1 MGVERKMSNHGAVA
15 CGHPVTA
22 AAVEEILTEG
32 GNAFDGVLA
41 GLCASCVA
49 EPILS
54 SLGGG
59 GFLLA
64 RSADGAAK
72 LYDFFV
78 DTPRRRRPAE
88 ETSFYPIHAD
98 FGTATQE
105 FHIGLGATSVPGQ
118 VKGLFRIHQ
127 DLGSLPLKR
136 ILEPAIRQARS
147 GVELRPVDAYL
158 IEVVSPILVAEPEAR
173 ALYTNGSGDLLSQGD
188 FLRQPDLADT
198 FEALLSEGERLFYG
212 DGDIGRKLLA
222 ACRERGGHL
231 TEEDLAGYQVQL
243 RRPIARRYRDAE
255 ILTNPPPSAGGI
267 LIGFALELLSS
278 LELDSLDAAD
288 RLAVLGRVMALTN
301 RARLQTALDD
311 HLEAE
316 GEAAKRLYEPEL
328 LAQYREEVAGAPFAP
343 RGTTHI
349 SVVDAEGNVAAMSL
363 SNGEGCGYILPG
375 TGVMPNNML
384 GEEDLN
390 PGGMSGWREACR
402 MSSMMAPT
410 VACRSDGSLIGL
422 GSGGS
427 NRIRTA
433 ILQVLV
439 NLLDHSLPLKDA
451 VEAPRLHVEG
461 GVANFEGGSVKP
473 DLSTMGTLVERSLD
487 WPVHNLFFGGVHS
500 VGRSAEGILSAA
512 GDPRRGGAVRIL

>member
-1 MGVERKMSNHGAVA
+1 MSNHGAVA

-22 AAVEEILTEG
+22 AAVEEILIEG
-32 GNAFDGVLA
+32 GNAFDAVLA

-64 RSADGAAK
+64 RSAEGRAE

-78 DTPRRRRPAE
+78 DTPRRKRPAE

-105 FHIGLGATSVPGQ
+105 FHIGLGACAVPGQ
-118 VKGLFRIHQ
+118 VKGLFRIHR

-136 ILEPAIRQARS
+136 IVEPAIRHARA
-147 GVELRPVDAYL
+147 GVALRAVDAYL
-158 IEVVSPILVAEPEAR
+158 VEVVSPILLAEPEAR
-173 ALYTNGSGDLLSQGD
+173 SLYTNGNDDLLRQD
-188 FLRQPDLADT
+188 DCLRQPELADT
-198 FEALLSEGERLFYG
+198 FEALLADGERLFYG
-212 DGDIGRKLLA
+212 DGDIARKLLD

-231 TEEDLAGYQVQL
+231 TEEDLTGYRVEL
-243 RRPIARRYRDAE
+243 RKPIARRYRDAE

-278 LELDSLDAAD
+278 LLLGRRDTVDDIAA
-288 RLAVLGRVMALTN
+288 LGRVMALTN
-301 RARLQTALDD
+301 QARVQTALDD
-311 HLEAE
+311 NLEIE
-316 GEAAKRLYEPEL
+316 GEAARRLYAPEL
-328 LAQYREEVAGAPFAP
+328 LARYREEVATAPSAP

-349 SVVDAEGNVAAMSL
+349 SVVDAQGNVAAMSL

-390 PGGMSGWREACR
+390 PGGMAGWREGRR

-410 VACRSDGSLIGL
+410 VAHCSDGSLIGL

-433 ILQVLV
+433 ILQVLI
-439 NLLDHSLPLKDA
+439 NLLDHRLSLKEA

-461 GVANFEGGSVKP
+461 GVANFEGGLP
-473 DLSTMGTLVERSLD
+473 TPELSAIGPLVERSLS
-487 WPVHNLFFGGVHS
+487 WPEHNLFFGGVHS
-500 VGRSAEGILSAA
+500 VRRSADGTLGAA
-512 GDPRRGGAVRIL
+512 GDPRRGGAARVL

>member
-1 MGVERKMSNHGAVA
+1 MSNHGAVA

-22 AAVEEILTEG
+22 AAVEEILIEG
-32 GNAFDGVLA
+32 GNAFDAVLA

-64 RSADGAAK
+64 RRADGDAG

-78 DTPRRRRPAE
+78 DTPKRKRAAE
-88 ETSFYPIHAD
+88 ETSYYPIHAD

-118 VKGLFRIHQ
+118 VKGLFRIHR

-136 ILEPAIRQARS
+136 ILEPAIRQARA
-147 GVELRPVDAYL
+147 GVELRAVDAYL

-173 ALYTNGSGDLLSQGD
+173 ALYADGKGKLLGQGD
-188 FLRQPDLADT
+188 VLRQPDLADS
-198 FEALLSEGERLFYG
+198 FEALLAEGERLFYG
-212 DGDIGRKLLA
+212 DGDIARKLLD
-222 ACRERGGHL
+222 ACRDRGGHL
-231 TEEDLAGYQVQL
+231 TAEDLTGYEAEL
-243 RRPIARRYRDAE
+243 RKPIVRRYKDAE

-278 LELDSLDAAD
+278 AGLEKLSASDAVA
-288 RLAVLGRVMALTN
+288 ALGQVMALTN
-301 RARLQTALDD
+301 QARIETALDES
-311 HLEAE
+311 LEAD
-316 GEAAKRLYEPEL
+316 GEAVKRLYAPDL
-328 LAQYREEVAGAPFAP
+328 LSRYRKEVAEAPPAP

-349 SVVDAEGNVAAMSL
+349 SVVDAQGNVAAMSL

-375 TGVMPNNML
+375 TGIMPNNML

-390 PGGMSGWREACR
+390 PGGMAGWREGRR

-410 VACRSDGSLIGL
+410 VAHRDDGSLIGL

-439 NLLDHSLPLKDA
+439 NLLDHRLSLREA
-451 VEAPRLHVEG
+451 VEAPRLHVES
-461 GVANFEGGSVKP
+461 GVANFEGGLSKP
-473 DLSTMGTLVERSLD
+473 DLSALADFVERSLD
-487 WPVHNLFFGGVHS
+487 WPEHNLFFGGVHS
-500 VGRSAEGILSAA
+500 VGREADGKLSAA
-512 GDPRRGGAVRIL
+512 GDPRRGGAARVL

>member
-1 MGVERKMSNHGAVA
+1 MSNHGAVA
-15 CGHPVTA
+15 CGHPATA
-22 AAVEEILTEG
+22 SAVEEILTDG
-32 GNAFDGVLA
+32 GNAFDAVLA

-64 RSADGAAK
+64 RRADGAAS

-78 DTPRRRRPAE
+78 DTPRHRRPAE

-105 FHIGLGATSVPGQ
+105 FHIGLGACTVPGQ
-118 VKGLFRIHQ
+118 VKGLFRIHR
-127 DLGSLPLKR
+127 DLGSLPLGR
-136 ILEPAIRQARS
+136 ILEPAIRIARE
-147 GVELRPVDAYL
+147 GVQLRRVDAYL
-158 IEVVSPILVAEPEAR
+158 IEVVSPILLAEPEAR
-173 ALYTNGSGDLLSQGD
+173 ALYTKDDGSLLRQAD
-188 FLRQPDLADT
+188 CLRQPDLADT
-198 FEALLSEGERLFYG
+198 FEALLKDGEALFYG
-212 DGDIGRKLLA
+212 GGDIGHALVT

-231 TEEDLAGYQVQL
+231 TQEDLSGYDVTL
-243 RRPIARRYRDAE
+243 RKPIARRYRDAE

-278 LELDSLDAAD
+278 LDVGQQSSAS
-288 RLAVLGRVMALTN
+288 RLSSLGRVMVLTN
-301 RARLQTALDD
+301 RARVETALDENLD
-311 HLEAE
+311 IE
-316 GEAAKRLYEPEL
+316 GEAAKQLYAPAL
-328 LAQYREEVAGAPFAP
+328 LEQYRREVAPAPAAP

-390 PGGMSGWREACR
+390 PGGMEGWREGRR

-410 VACRSDGSLIGL
+410 VASRSDGSLIGL

-439 NLLDHSLPLKDA
+439 NLLDLGLPLKEA
-451 VEAPRLHVEG
+451 VEAPRLHVED
-461 GVANFEGGSVKP
+461 GVANFEGGSAKP
-473 DLSTMGTLVERSLD
+473 DATAMDGLFAKSLD
-487 WPVHNLFFGGVHS
+487 WPEHNLFFGGVHS
-500 VGRSAEGILSAA
+500 VCRAPAGNLTAA
-512 GDPRRGGAVRIL
+512 GDPRRGGAARVL

>member
-1 MGVERKMSNHGAVA
+1 MSNRGAVA
-15 CGHPVTA
+15 CGHPETA
-22 AAVEEILTEG
+22 AAVEEILSDG

-49 EPILS
+49 EPVLS

-64 RSADGAAK
+64 RDADGEAL

-88 ETSFYPIHAD
+88 EALFYPVHVD
-98 FGTATQE
+98 FGTATQA
-105 FHIGLGATSVPGQ
+105 FHIGLGATAVPG
-118 VKGLFRIHQ
+118 VIKGLFRIHR
-127 DLGSLPLKR
+127 DLCSLPLSR
-136 ILEPAIRQARS
+136 VLAPAIRLARR
-147 GVELRPVDAYL
+147 GVVLRPVDAYL
-158 IEVVSPILVAEPEAR
+158 IEVVSPILTAGPEAAAVYAR
-173 ALYTNGSGDLLSQGD
+173 EGGALLVAGDR
-188 FLRQPDLADT
+188 LRQPDLAEC
-198 FEALLSEGERLFYG
+198 FEALLRDGEDFLYG
-212 DGDIGRKLLA
+212 GGDLGCLLLN

-231 TEEDLAGYQVQL
+231 SQEDLSGYDVA
-243 RRPIARRYRDAE
+243 RRKVFSWRYRDAE

-278 LELDSLDAAD
+278 IDNETGNGGEGCEVS
-288 RLAVLGRVMALTN
+288 RLKVLGRVMALTN
-301 RARLQTALDD
+301 RARLQTALDENL
-311 HLEAE
+311 HVE
-316 GEAAKRLYEPEL
+316 GEATRRLYSPDL
-328 LAQYREEVAGAPFAP
+328 LERYRREVAAAPPAD

-349 SVVDAEGNVAAMSL
+349 SVVDAQGNVAAMSL
-363 SNGEGCGYILPG
+363 SNGEGCGHMLPG
-375 TGVMPNNML
+375 SGVMPNNML

-390 PGGMSGWREACR
+390 PGGKTGWRENCR

-410 VACRSDGSLIGL
+410 VVTRSDGGLIGL

-439 NLLDHSLPLKDA
+439 NLLDRDMALAEA

-461 GVANFEGGSVKP
+461 SVANVEGGLGAP
-473 DLSTMGTLVERSLD
+473 DLAAIGEGLETLLP
-487 WPVHNLFFGGVHS
+487 WPEHNLFFGGVHS
-500 VGRSAEGILSAA
+500 VSRSADGTVDAA
-512 GDPRRGGAVRIL
+512 GDPRRGGAARVL

>member
-1 MGVERKMSNHGAVA
+1 MSKHGAVA

-32 GNAFDGVLA
+32 GNAFDAVLA

-64 RSADGAAK
+64 SPAEGEEA

-105 FHIGLGATSVPGQ
+105 FHIGLGATAVPGQ
-118 VKGLFRIHQ
+118 VKGLFRIHR
-127 DLGSLPLKR
+127 DLGTLPLER
-136 ILEPAIRQARS
+136 ILEPAIRAARA
-147 GVELRPVDAYL
+147 GVELRAVDAYL
-158 IEVVSPILVAEPEAR
+158 IEVVSPILLAEAEAC
-173 ALYTNGSGDLLSQGD
+173 ALYTDATGNLLRQGD
-188 FLRQPDLADT
+188 KLRQPDLADS
-198 FEALLSEGERLFYG
+198 FEALLREGERLFYG
-212 DGDIGRKLLA
+212 DGDLGRKLLE

-231 TEEDLAGYQVQL
+231 LQEDLAGYEVKL
-243 RRPIARRYRDAE
+243 RKPIARSYRDAE
-255 ILTNPPPSAGGI
+255 ILSNPPPSAGGI

-278 LELDSLDAAD
+278 LALQELDAAG
-288 RLAVLGRVMALTN
+288 RLTTLGRVMALTN
-301 RARLQTALDD
+301 QARIETALDAQ
-311 HLEAE
+311 LAAE
-316 GEAAKRLYEPEL
+316 GEAARRLYAPDL
-328 LAQYREEVAGAPFAP
+328 LARYRQEVAGAPPAP

-363 SNGEGCGYILPG
+363 SNGEGCGQILPG
-375 TGVMPNNML
+375 TGIMPNNML

-390 PGGMSGWREACR
+390 PGGMSGWREGCR

-410 VACRSDGSLIGL
+410 VARCRDGSLIGL

-433 ILQVLV
+433 ILQVLI
-439 NLLDHSLPLKDA
+439 NLLDHDLPLKEA

-461 GVANFEGGSVKP
+461 GVANFEGGSARL
-473 DLSTMGTLVERSLD
+473 DLSAMGPLVERSLD
-487 WPVHNLFFGGVHS
+487 WPEHNLFFGGVHS
-500 VGRSAEGILSAA
+500 VRRDSDGTLSAA
-512 GDPRRGGAVRIL
+512 GDPRRGGAARVL